1 MGRLFAAAF
10 AIVALA
16 GAALAVWLVV
26 VESEEHGAASPR
38 PRAERAESPPPA
50 PKARPQRRRFTIAA
64 SGDLLMHRP
73 LLDRALRNGGG
84 GNYDFAPFFRKVRP
98 YLAKRADLALC
109 HVETPM
115 GPGPPAT
122 YPVFNTPTD
131 LAGSIRK
138 SGWDVC
144 STASNHSLDQGKAG
158 IAGTSTALDKR
169 GIAHT
174 GTFASKRAA
183 KRPTILRVAG
193 VKVGFLSYTDATNGF
208 RAPTDWALNEYA
220 AAEPKAGAKAIIR
233 DARDAR
239 DAGADAVIVNVH
251 WGTEYASR
259 PNRSQRAVAK
269 RLTDAKVITAVVG
282 QHPHV
287 VEPIERVN
295 GKYVVFSEG
304 NLVSN
309 QSAAAGLPAA
319 TQDGLIAL
327 LRLEATGDKVRV
339 LRVKYL
345 PTWVRPGDFTVLPA
359 HPSADRRYASEL
371 RTSRA
376 RTVGVAG
383 SGNGVGPIAGG

>member
-1 MGRLFAAAF
+1 MARLLAGGF
-10 AIVALA
+10 AIAAVA
-16 GAALAVWLVV
+16 GAAVALWLAAVDP
-26 VESEEHGAASPR
+26 EEDGAASPR
-38 PRAERAESPPPA
+38 PRAERAERTPPA
-50 PKARPQRRRFTIAA
+50 AKAGTERRRFTIAA
-64 SGDLLMHRP
+64 SGDLLMHQP
-73 LLDRALRNGGG
+73 LLDRARRNGGG
-84 GNYDFAPFFRKVRP
+84 DKYDFAPFFRQIRP
-98 YLAKRADLALC
+98 YLENRADLALC
-109 HVETPM
+109 HAETPM

-122 YPVFNTPTD
+122 YPIFNTPAD
-131 LAGSIRK
+131 LARSIRK
-138 SGWDVC
+138 SGFDAC
-144 STASNHSLDQGKAG
+144 STASNHSLDQGTAG
-158 IAGTSTALDKR
+158 IAGTIAALDKR
-169 GIAHT
+169 KIAHT
-174 GTFASKRAA
+174 GTFASKRSAG
-183 KRPTILRVAG
+183 RPTLLRVAG
-193 VKVGFLSYTDATNGF
+193 VKVGFVSYTDATNGL

-220 AAEPKAGAKAIIR
+220 AAAPKAGAKAIVR

-251 WGTEYASR
+251 WGTEYASQ
-259 PNRSQRAVAK
+259 PNGSQRAVAK
-269 RLTDAKVITAVVG
+269 KLTDAKVITAVVG
-282 QHPHV
+282 QGPHV

-371 RTSRA
+371 RASRA

>member
-1 MGRLFAAAF
+1 MTRL
-10 AIVALA
+10 LA
-16 GAALAVWLVV
+16 GGLAIAAVAGVAVAIWLLAV
-26 VESEEHGAASPR
+26 EPEDDGAASPR
-38 PRAERAESPPPA
+38 PSAERADPPPA
-50 PKARPQRRRFTIAA
+50 APEAAPQRRRFTVAA
-64 SGDLLMHRP
+64 SGDLLMHQP
-73 LLDRALRNGGG
+73 LLDRARSNGGG
-84 GNYDFAPFFRKVRP
+84 DKYDFAPFFRAVRP

-115 GPGPPAT
+115 GPGPPST
-122 YPVFNTPTD
+122 YPIFNTPTD
-131 LAGSIRK
+131 LARSIRK

-144 STASNHSLDQGKAG
+144 STASNHSLDQGTAG
-158 IAGTSTALDKR
+158 ITGTINALDKR

-183 KRPTILRVAG
+183 RRPTILRVAG
-193 VKVGFLSYTDATNGF
+193 VRVGFLSYTDATNGF

-220 AAEPKAGAKAIIR
+220 AAAPKAGAKAIIR
-233 DARDAR
+233 DAREAR

-259 PNRSQRAVAK
+259 PNASQLAVA
-269 RLTDAKVITAVVG
+269 RRVTDAKVITAVVG

-287 VEPIERVN
+287 VEPIERMN

-309 QSAAAGLPAA
+309 QSAAAGLPAQ

-327 LRLEATGDKVRV
+327 LRFEARGDKVRA

-345 PTWVRPGDFTVLPA
+345 PTWVRPGDYRVLPA
-359 HPSADRRYASEL
+359 DPSADRRYAAEL
-371 RTSRA
+371 RASRA
-376 RTVGVAG
+376 RTIGVVGKG
-383 SGNGVGPIAGG
+383 EGVGPVGG